1 MPNRLIYTIKHN
13 ATVPPLTTR
22 EVTIE
27 GIGNKD
33 LIVEMLTSANE
44 VLEVSV
50 AILQQTV
57 GHGEDLEEWVGEH
70 APFAAR
76 LTLKGSEV
84 EAIELL

>member
-1 MPNRLIYTIKHN
+1 MKLSLPDDWTSTDHQRGNTWRNRSH
-13 ATVPPLTTR
+13 
-22 EVTIE
+22 
-27 GIGNKD
+27 
-33 LIVEMLTSANE
+33 LIVELLTSVN
-44 VLEVSV
+44 EVSV

-57 GHGEDLEEWVGEH
+57 GHEEDLEEWVGEH

>member
-1 MPNRLIYTIKHN
+1 MTNQIIQIFQT
-13 ATVPPLTTR
+13 TEPPLTTR
-22 EVTIE
+22 ELTIE
-27 GIGNKD
+27 GIGHKD
-33 LIVEMLTSANE
+33 LIVELLTSVNE

-57 GHGEDLEEWVGEH
+57 GHGEDLAELVGEH
-70 APFAAR
+70 APFADR

>member
-1 MPNRLIYTIKHN
+1 
-13 ATVPPLTTR
+13 
-22 EVTIE
+22 
-27 GIGNKD
+27 
-33 LIVEMLTSANE
+33 LTSANE

-57 GHGEDLEEWVGEH
+57 GHEEDLEEWVGEH
-70 APFAAR
+70 APFASR